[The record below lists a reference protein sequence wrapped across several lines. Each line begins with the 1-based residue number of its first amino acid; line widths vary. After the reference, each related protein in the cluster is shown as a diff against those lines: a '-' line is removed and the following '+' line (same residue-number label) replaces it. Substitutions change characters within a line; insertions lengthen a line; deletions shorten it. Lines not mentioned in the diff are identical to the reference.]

1 MKDVADIVV
10 TQVRVYEPDNLPFQS
25 LRLPS
30 NLRAFAKIYS
40 FSGAGIDPLGLQLTL
55 SNGMVEREKR
65 AIHVL
70 NLILEPR
77 RMVLQIQG
85 RSSDARAAADS
96 FSDELRKLAPDPR
109 KEKLLHPILVNDET
123 ACVATLDIDFSDL
136 FATPLT
142 TLVEGEAKR
151 MLSDKFVSAKSISF
165 KNLSFEVRYEPADSN
180 LEEHEVGV
188 VSKALTIEPRLGA
201 SLKDRRFFVS
211 SPTDSET
218 HLALMGLLESE
229 ISKSRGATG

>member
-1 MKDVADIVV
+1 MKDVADIIV
-10 TQVRVYEPDNLPFQS
+10 TQVRVYEPDNLPFQA

-30 NLRAFAKIYS
+30 NLRAFARSYS
-40 FSGAGIDPLGLQLTL
+40 FSGAAVDPLGLQLTL
-55 SNGMVEREKR
+55 ANGMVEIGKR

-85 RSSDARAAADS
+85 RTSDANAAAES
-96 FSDELRKLAPDPR
+96 FSAELAKLVPDPKR
-109 KEKLLHPILVNDET
+109 EKLLQPILVNDET

-136 FATPLT
+136 FASPLAK
-142 TLVEGEAKR
+142 LVEGEAKR
-151 MLSDKFVSAKSISF
+151 MLSDRYVSAKSISF
-165 KNLSFEVRYEPADSN
+165 KNLSFEVRYDPADSS

-201 SLKDRRFFVS
+201 SLQERRFFVS

-218 HLALMGLLESE
+218 HLALMGILESE
-229 ISKSRGATG
+229 ISKSRGTNR